1 MFDDDEEDDAR
12 DISSQAS
19 SAAEEAPKV
28 SPRDMAIQYLARRE
42 YARAELESRLSA
54 KGVDGESIQRTLDA
68 LESDGLQSDARFA
81 EVFVRSRISRG
92 QGPVR
97 IRVDLGQKKI
107 DDSLMSLAFEAESP
121 DWQVLACQA
130 LAKRFDGPGASP
142 RERAKRERFL
152 AGRGFEFDH
161 VRHAMAHAWQDDD

>member
-1 MFDDDEEDDAR
+1 M
-12 DISSQAS
+12 
-19 SAAEEAPKV
+19 
-28 SPRDMAIQYLARRE
+28 
-42 YARAELESRLSA
+42 SA
-54 KGVDGESIQRTLDA
+54 KGVEGANIQRTLDA
-68 LESDGLQSDARFA
+68 LESEGLQSDARFA

-97 IRVDLGQKKI
+97 IRVDLGQRKI

-121 DWQVLACQA
+121 DWQALACQA
-130 LAKRFDGPGASP
+130 LVKRFDGPGASP

-161 VRHAMAHAWQDDD
+161 VRYAMAHAWQGDD